1 MARGSEAQVHYRPA
15 QGEAAWWIAAE
26 GPAVAALAATVSAHT
41 AEAVWRRIGDGGIG
55 AVLDALT
62 GAFGTSLSAIPPF
75 ALAVAEAGGIR
86 VAVRGAVS
94 VIVDGVDGAQEV
106 SGASV
111 ATWSERFVAG
121 AARVTI
127 AAGMT
132 GEDAVVPLRSG
143 VARADLVVVTVGA
156 ASPSAAAAPALA
168 DDPAVADAEAPLPEV
183 VPVDAPEPPAAE
195 NAVGAS
201 SPSPAADVP
210 PSDVTAAEPPPVDAP
225 PAPPSPPLVAPELPA
240 PPPIPSAPTT
250 GPIAGVG
257 DTLGPAMTT
266 ALPEAPEEHEMIW
279 GETIARPARPPRPAP
294 SAQTRSAPEAQP
306 AARGGD
312 HDGATIS
319 VVEARALRDV
329 ERAQFESTD
338 GVPPRRPSRGRIL
351 LSTGEVVELERPV
364 VIGRRPKST
373 RTSGAELPTL
383 VAVDS
388 PQQDI
393 SRSHVEI
400 RAEGDHVLVTD
411 LDTTNGTLLHRVGQ
425 TPVRLHPGEP
435 TMVVTGDSLDLGD
448 GVIVTFEDLP

>member
-1 MARGSEAQVHYRPA
+1 MTPAAAPRGRPA
-15 QGEAAWWIAAE
+15 SAGQLSIGQVIARLLPDFPDLSASKLRYFEDQGLVTPLRTEAGYRKFSPADVARVRTALTLQRDHDFKLARIREYLDAHDGEPEVALPASILE
-26 GPAVAALAATVSAHT
+26 APRRYRRDPAVPLRGQRHRPADRRGDRSYAKNGVCPTRAAT
-41 AEAVWRRIGDGGIG
+41 R
-55 AVLDALT
+55 
-62 GAFGTSLSAIPPF
+62 
-75 ALAVAEAGGIR
+75 R

-111 ATWSERFVAG
+111 ATWSERFVAS

-127 AAGMT
+127 AAGVT

-156 ASPSAAAAPALA
+156 ASPSAAAAAALA

-210 PSDVTAAEPPPVDAP
+210 PSDVTAAEAPPVDAP
-225 PAPPSPPLVAPELPA
+225 PAPPSPP
-240 PPPIPSAPTT
+240 PIPPAPTT

-294 SAQTRSAPEAQP
+294 SAQTRSAPEAQ
-306 AARGGD
+306 A
-312 HDGATIS
+312 I
-319 VVEARALRDV
+319 
-329 ERAQFESTD
+329 
-338 GVPPRRPSRGRIL
+338 RPWHS
-351 LSTGEVVELERPV
+351 S
-364 VIGRRPKST
+364 
-373 RTSGAELPTL
+373 
-383 VAVDS
+383 
-388 PQQDI
+388 
-393 SRSHVEI
+393 
-400 RAEGDHVLVTD
+400 
-411 LDTTNGTLLHRVGQ
+411 
-425 TPVRLHPGEP
+425 
-435 TMVVTGDSLDLGD
+435 
-448 GVIVTFEDLP
+448 